1 MAKRSKK
8 RTVSIS
14 EQRAESKAE
23 FSESAEHR
31 FKAILK
37 IMSWIV
43 GICFLLIIILPNFDF
58 LLVDEIVKFI
68 FYLGVFNL
76 LLFAVLEMFSH
87 SIKMLISKNLD
98 D

>member
-8 RTVSIS
+8 RTVSVS
-14 EQRAESKAE
+14 GQRVESKAE
-23 FSESAEHR
+23 FSEAVEHR
-31 FKAILK
+31 FKSILK

-43 GICFLLIIILPNFDF
+43 GICFILIIILPNFDF

-87 SIKMLISKNLD
+87 SIKKLISKNLD